1 MTDKQQIDINGGH
14 TQVCPNAS
22 QAIQNIYIGKEYIHE
37 LLQARVSETAS
48 PTEGEIVDM
57 YYFSC
62 THPLP
67 IANEISRK
75 AIIELCEKRLDTDNV
90 LCLTGEEGIGLTTI
104 LAQFAKL
111 HSTHCVSYF
120 CNDLESMRWNPEVME
135 QEIVR
140 QLYWYIKG
148 NSDDF
153 DIATAEGITIQS
165 IYTKVLLEHKRR
177 KQPLYFVFDGFDNIP
192 SEKFETIKRIFDS
205 LPWAEGRFI
214 FTGDAEK
221 LRRLFPQND
230 KLRVSDYEVIRFVDA
245 EIKDY
250 FRQADPT
257 ISNDDLNTLCE
268 ITRGIPSRMET
279 VLRKYV
285 HTKTLQ
291 QLIDSNATGESDLF
305 DDDFHKIFHGCDDE
319 VKYFFAML
327 AYIDFP
333 LHISIA
339 AQILGLEN
347 DAFAYIVQ
355 QFKEYVK
362 VTQKGYIVL
371 LHEGFHRYLR
381 RKLTSLQQDVELKTL
396 HVLERPKYMVSHSSF
411 IPTLYKSLHQTDKL
425 VTFLN
430 KENIQKILVDKKSQ
444 AALNEQCEFGYD
456 ACKEIPEKYAASL
469 FRFAVNQSMSREIE
483 RNELWDNELEAL
495 LATGNVEQAMAL
507 AENVYMSEDKLKSFL
522 LIAHKKERLKVADYE
537 LLKERIDQLV
547 SSIQFEKMP
556 DKAIEL
562 AKLLFPID
570 YKAAIGI
577 VDRVAR
583 ENKAKVNADR
593 VYTLMSLMNNSQDNE
608 QLGRTDVEIIDSKI
622 ENNELRSFASAARN
636 LFADVSV
643 DVFLNALAN
652 LPSNSQKLHLL
663 QIWLPEHED
672 KADIGKAVLEAINL
686 IITVSDTDMPKAKVL
701 NAVCRSMS
709 KMTVEEMTK
718 AMSHIDAL
726 DDTIKYPTF
735 DYVDAQLTI
744 IEATKDKLTEKSREL
759 LENLYFYVDELQ
771 DKSIRFSC
779 LAKIL
784 GRFDYLGKRSVTE
797 SIVGASFELSEK
809 IGLGIHLLMQ
819 ETAYHLKVIEEPIK
833 ALVCDYPR
841 LVDELI
847 AEVNTIER
855 KERAYSLAASQYL
868 LRQDDEKIRLEA
880 FFKLLANTSSSYGNR
895 EEPLD
900 ILTKK
905 LLQSDKFNHE
915 VALPIVKQNLHY
927 IENLESCSQRVLF
940 FVRLY
945 LWIHKHFAEDTFADK
960 LKNGI
965 YHSWNTMSDPKYKI
979 ECGYFIAKNFAKV
992 SQADAEDI
1000 LEKCAHIKQTRVLTS
1015 SSSCI
1020 TAYDVSLDLYVR
1032 SFALM
1037 VRNKLCD
1044 AETLKHFSNIMD
1056 GLITESDKAMIWS
1069 RIALEY
1075 YCANDY
1081 EQFRDICNQ
1090 YFPNSLDAYSLFDQK
1105 CIVYSLSPAM
1115 FINSREALFA
1125 KLDNYDEPFRN
1136 YCIMRTIDFIICKE
1150 SALSGSGLSEKAY
1163 DLCYT
1168 DYQDIVALL
1177 DHASSDDV
1185 FLPVI
1190 QVVAKSL
1197 RDGHPRKAL
1206 STEHKKTVVNELM
1219 RIVETKLPTAR
1230 GLQHNGYKIAC
1241 EAALAYSQR
1250 EFSNSDRA
1258 EWESRIVAINNN
1270 ADRSFLYLFI
1280 APYFQKRTDKEYFF
1294 NNGIKIA
1301 ESISS
1306 TFDKVSRLDMSITEC
1321 TENNLGDL
1329 VQPVANT
1336 AMESLRANGSL
1347 QDYKRLVDMV
1357 YQHKPELAEQMIN
1370 DLDNDPARV
1379 CYKQRLLDHISS
1391 TKKLEQAHKDLENIE
1406 NLTLKEQIKFFEKQ
1420 LNELIDGKGQ
1430 IIELKRLF
1438 SLTMQHIYSN
1448 NIENAKCAIIYVM
1461 EDLFR
1466 KYKGTN
1472 KYNNLLMGIH
1482 STLRH
1487 NLKLVLSLSVGTKD
1501 RIDRVDTMIQT
1512 NDTVDDGYIQIG
1524 EEEKAWAYILNWY
1537 QKFNYETLYIIDPY
1551 FKPIDLHVIKQLCDI
1566 NERLK
1571 INVLAHRQKYTND
1584 DYLSAWKNL
1593 SSGVINEVNLHFVW
1607 YGRKSTDGPLHDRYW
1622 ICCDD
1627 ENDEMQGL
1635 KVNSLDSLGK
1645 KESSMN
1651 EVDSG
1656 IIMSVLNS
1664 YRKYAMS
1671 LAPRVK
1677 GEDMEYSEVELD

>member
-1 MTDKQQIDINGGH
+1 MTARQQIDINGGH
-14 TQVCPNAS
+14 TQICSNAS
-22 QAIQNIYIGKEYIHE
+22 QAIQNIYIGKEYIRE

-48 PTEGEIVDM
+48 PIEGEIVDM
-57 YYFSC
+57 YYYSY
-62 THPLP
+62 TRPQNVV
-67 IANEISRK
+67 NEIIRK
-75 AIIELCEKRLDTDNV
+75 AIIELCEKRLETNNV

-104 LAQFAKL
+104 LAQFAKF

-120 CNDLESMRWNPEVME
+120 CNDLEAMRWNPEVME

-148 NSDDF
+148 SSEDF
-153 DIATAEGITIQS
+153 NITTVEGVTIQS
-165 IYTKVLLEHKRR
+165 IYTKVLLEQKRR

-192 SEKFETIKRIFDS
+192 SEKFEMIKRIFDS
-205 LPWAEGRFI
+205 MPWTEGRFI
-214 FTGDAEK
+214 FTGDTDK
-221 LRRLFPQND
+221 VSRLFPQTS
-230 KLRVSDYEVIRFVDA
+230 KLQVSDYEVIRFVDA

-250 FRQADPT
+250 FRQADPAIT
-257 ISNDDLNTLCE
+257 NDDLNSLCE

-285 HTKTLQ
+285 QSGTLQ
-291 QLIDSNATGESDLF
+291 QFINSNTTGESDLF
-305 DDDFHKIFHGCDDE
+305 DDDFKKIFHDCNDD
-319 VKYFFAML
+319 VKYFFALL
-327 AYIDFP
+327 AYTDFP
-333 LHISIA
+333 LHVSVA
-339 AQILGLEN
+339 AQILGLDN
-347 DAFAYIVQ
+347 DTFSYIAH
-355 QFKEYVK
+355 QFKDYVRITTK
-362 VTQKGYIVL
+362 EHIML
-371 LHEGFHRYLR
+371 LHEGFHKYLR
-381 RKLTSLQQDVELKTL
+381 RKLTSLRQDVELKTL
-396 HVLERPKYMVSHSSF
+396 HVLELPEYMVSHSSF

-430 KENIQKILVDKKSQ
+430 KDNIQKILVDKKSQ

-456 ACKEIPEKYAASL
+456 ACKEVPEKYAASL

-495 LATGNVEQAMAL
+495 LATGNVEQALAL

-522 LIAHKKERLKVADYE
+522 LIAHKKERLKMTDYE

-547 SSIQFEKMP
+547 SSIQFEKIP

-583 ENKAKVNADR
+583 ENKAKVNTDR
-593 VYTLMSLMNNSQDNE
+593 VYTLMSLMNNRQDNE
-608 QLGRTDVEIIDSKI
+608 QLGRTDADIIDSKI
-622 ENNELRSFASAARN
+622 ESNELRSFASAAKN
-636 LFADVSV
+636 LFANVSV

-652 LPSNSQKLHLL
+652 LPNNSQKLHFL

-672 KADIGKAVLEAINL
+672 KEDIGKAVLEAISL

-759 LENLYFYVDELQ
+759 LEKLYVYVDDLQ
-771 DKSIRFSC
+771 DKSIRLSC
-779 LAKIL
+779 LSKIL
-784 GRFDYLGKRSVTE
+784 GRFDYLGKRTVTE
-797 SIVGASFELSEK
+797 GIVGASFELSGEIK
-809 IGLGIHLLMQ
+809 QGIHQLMQ

-833 ALVCDYPR
+833 ALVCDYSR

-868 LRQDDEKIRLEA
+868 LRQDDEKICLEA
-880 FFKLLANTSSSYGNR
+880 FFKLLANTSCSYGNR

-900 ILTKK
+900 ILTNK
-905 LLQSDKFNHE
+905 LLHSDKLNHE
-915 VALPIVKQNLHY
+915 AALSIVKQNLRY
-927 IENLESCSQRVLF
+927 VENLESCSQRVLF

-945 LWIHKHFAEDTFADK
+945 LWINKHFAVDTFADK
-960 LKNGI
+960 LKKEVLR
-965 YHSWNTMSDPKYKI
+965 SWNAMSSPKYKI

-992 SQADAEDI
+992 SQADAQKI
-1000 LEKCAHIKQTRVLTS
+1000 LEECARIKQARVLTS

-1020 TAYDVSLDLYVR
+1020 TAYDVSLELYVR

-1037 VRNKLCD
+1037 VRNKMCD
-1044 AETLKHFSNIMD
+1044 ADALKLFSDIMD
-1056 GLITESDKAMIWS
+1056 GLSTESEKAMIWS
-1069 RIALEY
+1069 GIALEY
-1075 YCANDY
+1075 YCANDND
-1081 EQFRDICNQ
+1081 QFRDICNQ
-1090 YFPNSLDAYSLFDQK
+1090 YFPNNLDAYSPFDQK

-1115 FINSREALFA
+1115 FFNSREALFA
-1125 KLDNYDEPFRN
+1125 MLGNYDEPFRN
-1136 YCIMRTIDFIICKE
+1136 DCIMHILDFVICKE
-1150 SALSGSGLSEKAY
+1150 AALSGSGLSEKAY

-1168 DYQDIVALL
+1168 DYQDIISLL
-1177 DHASSDDV
+1177 DHASSDEV
-1185 FLPVI
+1185 FFRVI
-1190 QVVAKSL
+1190 QVVSKSL
-1197 RDGHPRKAL
+1197 REGHPKKTL
-1206 STEHKKTVVNELM
+1206 STEHKKTVVNELL
-1219 RIVETKLPTAR
+1219 RIVTTKLPTDR
-1230 GLQHNGYKIAC
+1230 GLQHDGYKVAC
-1241 EAALAYSQR
+1241 EASLTYSQR
-1250 EFSNSDRA
+1250 EFSTA
-1258 EWESRIVAINNN
+1258 EKKEWEKRIVAISNI
-1270 ADRSFLYLFI
+1270 ADQSFLYLYI
-1280 APYFQKRTDKEYFF
+1280 APYFQKRTDKEEFF
-1294 NNGIKIA
+1294 NKGIKIA

-1321 TENNLGDL
+1321 IDNNLGNL
-1329 VQPVANT
+1329 VQPIAAT

-1357 YQHKPELAEQMIN
+1357 YQHKPELAEQMVN

-1379 CYKQRLLDHISS
+1379 RYKQRLLDHISS
-1391 TKKLEQAHKDLENIE
+1391 TKKLEQAHKELESVD
-1406 NLTLKEQIKFFEKQ
+1406 NLTLKEQVRFFEKQ
-1420 LNELIDGKGQ
+1420 LDELLNGKGQ
-1430 IIELKRLF
+1430 IIDLKRLF
-1438 SLTMQHIYSN
+1438 ALTMKHIYSN
-1448 NIENAKCAIIYVM
+1448 NIDEAKCAIIYVM

-1466 KYKGTN
+1466 KYKGSSQN
-1472 KYNNLLMGIH
+1472 NNLLNSIH

-1512 NDTVDDGYIQIG
+1512 SDVTDDGYIQIG

-1537 QKFNYETLYIIDPY
+1537 QRFNYDTLYIIDPY
-1551 FKPIDLHVIKQLCDI
+1551 FKPTDLHVIKQLCDI
-1566 NERLK
+1566 NENLE
-1571 INVLAHRQKYTND
+1571 INVLAHRQKYTD
-1584 DYLSAWKNL
+1584 ADYISAWKHV
-1593 SSGVINEVNLHFVW
+1593 SSGVINDVHLHFVW
-1607 YGRKSTDGPLHDRYW
+1607 YKRNSTDGPLHDRYW
-1622 ICCDD
+1622 VCCDD

-1635 KVNSLDSLGK
+1635 RVNSLDSLGK

-1651 EVDSG
+1651 EIDAG
-1656 IIMSVLNS
+1656 IVMSVLNS